1 MLQDLIN
8 PESCRSCA
16 GDDDSGVLL
25 QEIIR
30 SHAGEEKSGVLQE
43 VLQEMTSPDAG
54 GARNSAEVKELVP
67 GIHRMSRTR
76 YRQDSASTCKEL
88 CPSLHQV
95 S

>member
-8 PESCRSCA
+8 LESCRSCA

-30 SHAGEEKSGVLQE
+30 SHAGEKQSGVLQE

-54 GARNSAEVKELVP
+54 GARNPAGVKELVP
-67 GIHRMSRTR
+67 GVHRMSGTR
-76 YRQDSASTCKEL
+76 YRQDLASTCKKL
-88 CPSLHQV
+88 CPSLRQV

>member
-1 MLQDLIN
+1 MIPELI
-8 PESCRSCA
+8 PECCRCCA

-25 QEIIR
+25 QDIIR
-30 SHAGEEKSGVLQE
+30 SHAGEEKSR
-43 VLQEMTSPDAG
+43 VLQEMISPDAG
-54 GARNSAEVKELVP
+54 GVRNSAGVKELVP
-67 GIHRMSRTR
+67 GVHRMSRTR